1 MVQLNSDFGAIQGSD
16 GASNINPDDIESV
29 TILRG
34 ASAAALY
41 GSQAGNG
48 VIVITTKKGTRDR
61 MIVTLNMG
69 VASESAWSLPQVQNE
84 YGQGNGGVLSSHF
97 R

>member
-1 MVQLNSDFGAIQGSD
+1 VVTVHPTSI
-16 GASNINPDDIESV
+16 PDDIESV

-48 VIVITTKKGTRDR
+48 VVVITTKKGKKDKIAVNINST
-61 MIVTLNMG
+61 VTSDYTNR
-69 VASESAWSLPQVQNE
+69 N
-84 YGQGNGGVLSSHF
+84 
-97 R
+97 